1 MTTPFLIKYKPTT
14 FSNINIDIDIKN
26 LLYSL
31 FEINSIVIMLVG
43 ENGSGKTTLINCIL
57 NEYYKD
63 TSNATKNEHVL
74 YINSIKEQGIQ
85 TQKNEL
91 SNFCLTKSTIKN
103 KKKIIVI
110 DDLDNIN
117 EQSQQV
123 FRYNLDKY
131 KEKVHF
137 IFACVNHQKVLNGI
151 ISRVLCIKLNK
162 PTIQEH
168 FNIANTI
175 IKNEN
180 IKIDHK
186 TLKKV
191 IELSDNSLQNMINL
205 LEKIYLLN
213 QENSVELVEY
223 IGTIIENKIW
233 RNFTEVCVHNK
244 NIQKAIQIIMDIY
257 NQGYSVSDIL
267 DTYFNYIK
275 QEEHLTEVIKYE
287 IIKLICKYTTIINT
301 IYDSEIELYFFVNDI
316 VKVSNIYEQTSN
328 T

>member
-14 FSNINIDIDIKN
+14 FLNMNIDDNIKK

-31 FEINSIVIMLVG
+31 FELDSIVVMLVG
-43 ENGSGKTTLINCIL
+43 DNGCGKTTLINCIL

-63 TSNATKNEHVL
+63 TANAIKNEHVL

-131 KEKVHF
+131 KDKVHF

-151 ISRVLCIKLNK
+151 LSRVLCIRLNK
-162 PTIQEH
+162 PTIQEQ

-180 IKIDHK
+180 IKMEDE
-186 TLKKV
+186 TLEKV

-205 LEKIYLLN
+205 LEKIYLLD
-213 QENSVELVEY
+213 QENSVELVEN

-233 RNFTEVCVHNK
+233 RNFTNVCVYNK
-244 NIQKAIQIIMDIY
+244 NIQEAIQILISIY

-267 DTYFNYIK
+267 DTYFIYLK
-275 QEEHLTEVIKYE
+275 QDEYMIEGIKYE
-287 IIKLICKYTTIINT
+287 IIKLICKYITIINT